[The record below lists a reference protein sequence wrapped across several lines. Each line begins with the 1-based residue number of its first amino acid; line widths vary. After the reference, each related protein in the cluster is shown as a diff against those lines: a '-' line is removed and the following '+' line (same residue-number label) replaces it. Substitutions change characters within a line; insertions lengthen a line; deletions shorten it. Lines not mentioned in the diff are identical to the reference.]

1 MLEDNKYYVMHYVMH
16 YAMHYVMHYAMQ
28 VPGAMLEDNKY
39 ALSVHTR
46 NVSAAD
52 LPRLDE
58 LVQGVLEEQPLLRRS
73 EGKHVIELK
82 PQVDRHRGCS
92 HMPRRLQPYSWRLQ
106 P

>member
-1 MLEDNKYYVMHYVMH
+1 MPS
-16 YAMHYVMHYAMQ
+16 Q

-82 PQVDRHRGCS
+82 PQVSTACACACACAYS
-92 HMPRRLQPYSWRLQ
+92 MCMCMPEA
-106 P
+106 